1 MTRDTPPPPL
11 SDPPAGLAL
20 PGMQWFHLELT
31 HRLLDDLTLPTPGGL
46 GALYRSV
53 FGLALHRRAPA
64 LCERYAGD
72 QSDSLRPWW
81 LWPPD
86 IGDETELPAG
96 AVLRARFSLQ
106 AGAVSDVGACLQA
119 FDDFGLLGL
128 GTERSRAVLDDVV
141 WLTPSGSVPVVV
153 GHVPAP
159 WCAPDVWQAAQAEL
173 GGLSDPQGAVWLR
186 SVTPLRLKFR
196 SALITEPPPLSE
208 VLQACFTR
216 LGALQ
221 RLAQPTAT
229 GHPTAWLSPEDKTA
243 WIQWS
248 CHLLPDRAW
257 TQRAQ
262 VHRWSSRQQRAIR
275 IDGLMGTWAYPSA
288 ARAALPW
295 LRLGEHLQLGG
306 KTTVGMGAFNAHLRA
321 PYDDETEEKGGQA

>member
-1 MTRDTPPPPL
+1 MTRDTPPPPP
-11 SDPPAGLAL
+11 SNPPAGLAL
-20 PGMQWFHLELT
+20 PAMQWFHLELT
-31 HRLLDDLTLPTPGGL
+31 HRLLDDLSLPTPGGL

-53 FGLALHRRAPA
+53 FGLALHRRAPT

-86 IGDETELPAG
+86 QGDETDLPAG
-96 AVLRARFSLQ
+96 TVLRARFSLH
-106 AGAVSDVGACLQA
+106 ASAVPDVGACLQA

-128 GTERSRAVLDDVV
+128 GTERSRAVLDAVA
-141 WLTPSGSVPVVV
+141 WLTPSGPEPVGAPVP
-153 GHVPAP
+153 PP
-159 WCAPDVWQAAQAEL
+159 WCAQDVWQAAQAEL
-173 GGLSDPQGAVWLR
+173 TERPNPQQSGVWLN

-196 SALITEPPPLSE
+196 SALITQPPPLSE

-216 LGALQ
+216 LGAML
-221 RLAQPTAT
+221 RLAQPTSASHPAT
-229 GHPTAWLSPEDKTA
+229 WLSPEDKTA
-243 WIQWS
+243 WLQWS
-248 CHLLPDRAW
+248 RHWMPDLAR

-275 IDGLMGTWAYPSA
+275 IDGLTGAWAYPPEA
-288 ARAALPW
+288 CAALPW

-306 KTTVGMGAFNAHLRA
+306 KTTMGMGAFNVSLRQ
-321 PYDDETEEKGGQA
+321 PHGDDNEEGGQA